1 MHLHLF
7 YVSILILH
15 HIKICSLQLFQLTNS
30 TTTSKKLFFRPI
42 HSFFASIFFVF
53 IYFFYQ
59 KTEKLLPKHII
70 TFRVNVKIN
79 RTTSVENTTNSNKK
93 KSISGEE
100 ETKIQKKLFHSSSL
114 FVHVVLDI
122 DHKLNF
128 ILL

>member
-7 YVSILILH
+7 CVSFLISKSIAYSH
-15 HIKICSLQLFQLTNS
+15 SNLQTPPPHP
-30 TTTSKKLFFRPI
+30 K
-42 HSFFASIFFVF
+42 SFFFVPFIHFLRLYIFVF
-53 IYFFYQ
+53 IFFYQ

-79 RTTSVENTTNSNKK
+79 RTTSVENETNSNKK
-93 KSISGEE
+93 IDKWRRGNKN
-100 ETKIQKKLFHSSSL
+100 TKKLFHSSRPKHSL